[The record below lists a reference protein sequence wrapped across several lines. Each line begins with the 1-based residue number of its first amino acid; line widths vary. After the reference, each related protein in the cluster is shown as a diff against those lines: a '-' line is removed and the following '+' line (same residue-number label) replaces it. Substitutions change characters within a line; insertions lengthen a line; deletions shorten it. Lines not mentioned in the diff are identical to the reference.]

1 MAAVA
6 VMLAFAGGMS
16 AVPAFASAASGGT
29 GTLTGQ
35 VTQAS
40 DGAPVYVCAN
50 VLVYRGSTVV
60 AHAMAND
67 STYQIAGL
75 EPGSYSV
82 LFTPNC
88 TGPDLIGEWG
98 DGTHGATQ
106 QTPTTIV
113 AGSNMLNVALD
124 PGAHITGTLTG
135 SGAPINGI
143 VTVVPLS
150 PLLPGYAPRVGVSV
164 GRIGSTPL
172 PPGRYGLI
180 FDGGPEWIAEDQNGV
195 ATTTPTSPPLVL
207 GLSETTSVNI
217 DLAPAGEISGTV
229 RVVNA
234 DGTLSPMPDALVEY
248 QNLDTPNEQS
258 GLTRSGADGRYVIRG
273 LNGRYQLEFEGPD
286 ESARILPEFLGG
298 SRTADGAQIV
308 EIRNNAVV
316 GGKDVVLEV
325 GGILEGW
332 AKYVPTPGIGGSGYL
347 NSFFTTF
354 AFSRLD
360 TSTGKYVRVD
370 APGPGEPI
378 NGDPYWG
385 PLEPGTYR
393 IVVDN
398 VYWDGDPGAP
408 GAKRYTFHGG
418 VTGIVVG
425 RDAVTDFGDLP
436 LTTRYFDVSRAS
448 GADRF
453 ATSAAVSAATFAP
466 GVPVAYL
473 ANGMTFPDALS
484 GAAAAGAKNGPVLLT
499 AASSI
504 PAEISAE
511 LARLAPQRIVVLGGA
526 GAVSDAVV
534 AKAKT
539 LTHGSVSRLS
549 GADRY
554 STSAAISRATFAT
567 GVPVAYLANGMTF
580 PDALSG
586 AAAAAKLGGPVLLT
600 ATGALSAPVKAEL
613 SRLAPKKI
621 VVLGGTGA
629 VAEAVLRQARV
640 YTHGTVTRAS
650 GADRYATSAALS
662 AVTFASGVPV
672 VYLADGLTFPD
683 ALSGAAA
690 AGSRGGPVLLV
701 EPGGIPE
708 ATADELIRLAP
719 KKIVALGGTG
729 ALTDA
734 VLDDARSV
742 LSYVSA
748 QTP

>member
-1 MAAVA
+1 M
-6 VMLAFAGGMS
+6 
-16 AVPAFASAASGGT
+16 
-29 GTLTGQ
+29 
-35 VTQAS
+35 
-40 DGAPVYVCAN
+40 
-50 VLVYRGSTVV
+50 
-60 AHAMAND
+60 
-67 STYQIAGL
+67 
-75 EPGSYSV
+75 
-82 LFTPNC
+82 
-88 TGPDLIGEWG
+88 TGPLRTVELPTVPPLG
-98 DGTHGATQ
+98 DSYRHALTAAAAGA
-106 QTPTTIV
+106 V
-113 AGSNMLNVALD
+113 SR
-124 PGAHITGTLTG
+124 
-135 SGAPINGI
+135 
-143 VTVVPLS
+143 
-150 PLLPGYAPRVGVSV
+150 RVGRA
-164 GRIGSTPL
+164 GR
-172 PPGRYGLI
+172 
-180 FDGGPEWIAEDQNGV
+180 GG
-195 ATTTPTSPPLVL
+195 ATTTLPDVTLSAHGVQADAERLTAYQHLVGEPGTDVLPAGFVHVLAFPVATALMVRDDFPLPLL
-207 GLSETTSVNI
+207 GLVHVANRVEQRRPLRLGQELDVRSWATGLRAHRSGTQVDLVSEVAADGVTAWRGVSTYLAKGVR
-217 DLAPAGEISGTV
+217 LAPAGEISGTV